1 MSSTDSII
9 NPERLEELSGKVM
22 SDVSGA
28 MGGNDGIFG
37 RPNWDI

>member
-28 MGGNDGIFG
+28 MGVMIAY
-37 RPNWDI
+37 